1 MTTDTRPIDISNRL
15 PFMSVTRSSFAGF
28 LLLGVLLVALALIV
42 FFSQHPQQIQQHAAG
57 KTANITVDYTAVLRK
72 LDPLAIGMDI
82 SGYQTP
88 HVFANDTVEQQ
99 KLKALG
105 IKYMRMNLQYATSGD
120 PTSQIQCG
128 VNGCMTS
135 LPGDQWI
142 TAIKSI
148 GAEPVVVIPTKSAV
162 DGANMVKHFN
172 KDTNNPVH
180 YWIIGN
186 EPDINGYSVQS
197 YSSDFNQDYDAMK
210 AIDPTIKIG
219 GGTTASYDETWLQH
233 FLQLSGTRVDFVDF
247 HGYPQQGTTPGDT
260 TVLLQYAVEYGKN
273 VNSLRSVIQAT
284 VPTRANQIGIE
295 VGEWELNWGGSAQD
309 YTNFHSVW
317 VASTLGNILKAG
329 GWSLFF
335 ADKGNALFMN
345 PHTITDPYGH
355 VVNIVPDDTN
365 PAYHG
370 IGMFSGEGLFQG
382 FGNTMVDATTTLP
395 NVEVFA
401 SDNPKN
407 IVVINKNPSLT
418 QNATFSLND
427 VNSGTIDVWRKDEA
441 VLFPNPPIK
450 PGTLSLQNGTFSYQ
464 LPPFSVTT
472 FVLHTQSGA
481 ALTNPPS
488 PTTTATPNPTHT
500 PNSTSFSTTVF
511 LHGIGKGGDNVN
523 PSSGGNNTPLHGF
536 AVVREQKKR
545 NELDMLFAILQ
556 SSAIIP
562 VL

>member
-1 MTTDTRPIDISNRL
+1 
-15 PFMSVTRSSFAGF
+15 
-28 LLLGVLLVALALIV
+28 
-42 FFSQHPQQIQQHAAG
+42 
-57 KTANITVDYTAVLRK
+57 
-72 LDPLAIGMDI
+72 
-82 SGYQTP
+82 
-88 HVFANDTVEQQ
+88 
-99 KLKALG
+99 
-105 IKYMRMNLQYATSGD
+105 
-120 PTSQIQCG
+120 
-128 VNGCMTS
+128 
-135 LPGDQWI
+135 
-142 TAIKSI
+142 
-148 GAEPVVVIPTKSAV
+148 
-162 DGANMVKHFN
+162 
-172 KDTNNPVH
+172 
-180 YWIIGN
+180 
-186 EPDINGYSVQS
+186 
-197 YSSDFNQDYDAMK
+197 
-210 AIDPTIKIG
+210 
-219 GGTTASYDETWLQH
+219 
-233 FLQLSGTRVDFVDF
+233 
-247 HGYPQQGTTPGDT
+247 
-260 TVLLQYAVEYGKN
+260 
-273 VNSLRSVIQAT
+273 
-284 VPTRANQIGIE
+284 
-295 VGEWELNWGGSAQD
+295 
-309 YTNFHSVW
+309 
-317 VASTLGNILKAG
+317 
-329 GWSLFF
+329 
-335 ADKGNALFMN
+335 MN

-536 AVVREQKKR
+536 ALVREQKKR